1 MVPREAPPE
10 DIDRLDALCLIFG
23 IGLILYEATRP
34 GDPSFQIRVRAAK
47 HEPDSCYV
55 NQNIKLV
62 ADELKL

>member
-23 IGLILYEATRP
+23 IGLILHDATKP
-34 GDPSFQIRVRAAK
+34 SDPSFQIRVRAAK
-47 HEPDSCYV
+47 HEPDSFYV

-62 ADELKL
+62 ADDLKL